1 MHITTYYT
9 QIKNKEVFS
18 TEIKTHIL
26 YIIHLILLI
35 I

>member
-1 MHITTYYT
+1 MYIATNYT
-9 QIKNKEVFS
+9 GIINKEVFS
-18 TEIKTHIL
+18 TEIKIHIL